1 MSAPGQLTYGV
12 NATRFYVGVGGTL
25 AQFVDVVP
33 GQIYTTVKYMNG
45 GTLEILP
52 ALSGTSLLAA
62 IVAGGTQSP
71 TIAFQPSAGTTQSL
85 AQLGNLAGTGYL
97 MGTTEVFTF
106 NGPARFYLS
115 AQSATTLVC
124 VTKHLSAGF

>member
-12 NATRFYVGVGGTL
+12 NATRFYVGVGATV

-33 GQIYTTVKYMNG
+33 GQIYTTVKYVNG

-52 ALSGTSLLAA
+52 ALSGQSLVAA
-62 IVAGGTQSP
+62 AVAGGSQTAGNYQV
-71 TIAFQPSAGTTQSL
+71 SAGTTQSL
-85 AQLGNLAGTGYL
+85 QQLANLSGTGYL

-115 AQSATTLVC
+115 SLSATTLVC